1 MIIRHTR
8 EKQTDD
14 DTVVSEIV
22 DCDKKTLP
30 DVIPANVSDTQSQG
44 TRDCDITANLI
55 TVDMDTTEDTNAS
68 KNERKSSEMDLA
80 EDGTTSYENVP
91 DKMVQGD
98 VNKSLEEK
106 RAEFYYKEHIDE
118 IPSESV
124 VKAEVIDEERSD
136 DIENSNHNN
145 ATESESNILVE
156 DLEIPKREEIRIP
169 CESNDSYDETV
180 VSTEE
185 SESSDTV
192 TEHVHI
198 HLDNSSDFDS
208 FQYWRTPIPQ
218 VEVDLA
224 ALSAPT
230 EDNINSVLDS
240 HVKSGSVNVYDSS
253 SGLTLGLSDSLND
266 LTVCDNHSTSVMSG
280 AQVAIEHDSQLGDL
294 GQVQSGETT
303 MTVIDGVV
311 QGMKPD
317 GRLVSAF

>member
-1 MIIRHTR
+1 MIIRHPR

-30 DVIPANVSDTQSQG
+30 DVIPANVSESQSQG
-44 TRDCDITANLI
+44 NSDCDITANLI
-55 TVDMDTTEDTNAS
+55 TVDMDTTEDTDMY
-68 KNERKSSEMDLA
+68 KSETKSLEMDLA
-80 EDGTTSYENVP
+80 EDASTSSQNVQ
-91 DKMVQGD
+91 DKMIQED
-98 VNKSLEEK
+98 INKSLEEK
-106 RAEFYYKEHIDE
+106 RAEFYYKENIDE
-118 IPSESV
+118 MTSEPV
-124 VKAEVIDEERSD
+124 VETEVIEEERSD
-136 DIENSNHNN
+136 DSENSNHNN
-145 ATESESNILVE
+145 ATESESNVLTE

-169 CESNDSYDETV
+169 CESNEVCDETV
-180 VSTEE
+180 NSIEQ
-185 SESSDTV
+185 SESSDIV
-192 TEHVHI
+192 TENVHI

-240 HVKSGSVNVYDSS
+240 RVKSESENVYDST

-280 AQVAIEHDSQLGDL
+280 AQVAVEHDSQLGDL
-294 GQVQSGETT
+294 GQMQSGETT

-311 QGMKPD
+311 QGMKSD